1 MAVEPGRI
9 SLRRKTPEKRRSFSH
24 RRRKEAEEG
33 EEEEEEEEEQCR
45 EERQRQRQS
54 PVADYEAEIYDG
66 IRAAFPLSFGKR
78 SKSQTSLEGH
88 S

>member
-1 MAVEPGRI
+1 MAVEPRRI
-9 SLRRKTPEKRRSFSH
+9 SLCRKTPEKRRSFSH

-33 EEEEEEEEEQCR
+33 EEEEEEEQCR
-45 EERQRQRQS
+45 EERQRQS
-54 PVADYEAEIYDG
+54 PVADDEAEIYDG
-66 IRAAFPLSFGKR
+66 IRAAFPLSFGKQ